1 MAISPYRLIDIE
13 RWEVT
18 KEYKL
23 TSHGL
28 SNMQCRQP
36 RNLDSTMAP
45 WDTYFYQPFVACMCR
60 CYLEQTLWR
69 ARCFTTWTFGEN
81 EETSSRLSQE
91 WSTTSSPTNLLSRR
105 RSSFTFSG
113 QVSSILAPHSAIVTS
128 GVTIGPAGPALQGGA
143 VSGGAKLLEN
153 VGHFSE
159 NLTVVLAKV
168 CVLG

>member
-91 WSTTSSPTNLLSRR
+91 WSTTSSPTNSLSRR

-113 QVSSILAPHSAIVTS
+113 QVSSIPAPRSVLGSLSHFRDDSFISFLMISILMTTYFLVTGS
-128 GVTIGPAGPALQGGA
+128 QALQL
-143 VSGGAKLLEN
+143 SSTNTRKM
-153 VGHFSE
+153 SS
-159 NLTVVLAKV
+159 
-168 CVLG
+168 